1 MKPEITATID
11 GAQYQLLNIIEMRPN
26 RFVHEINANLG
37 DMGSYHIKQEIGRA
51 FPQVIFEIE
60 ILSQGWKSS

>member
-11 GAQYQLLNIIEMRPN
+11 GSQYQLLNIIEMRPN

-37 DMGSYHIKQEIGRA
+37 DMGSYHIKQEVGRA
-51 FPQVIFEIE
+51 FPQVGLKIE
-60 ILSQGWKSS
+60 LQPSF

>member
-37 DMGSYHIKQEIGRA
+37 DMGSYHIKQEVGRV
-51 FPQVIFEIE
+51 FPQVSFR
-60 ILSQGWKSS
+60 LKTATFCP